1 MAADD
6 RPTKFQDLLLY
17 FAENM
22 SNSDFKNIKF
32 RYEGEISRN
41 RLERI
46 TYPCKLF
53 SELQSRNIIGI
64 DKIDELKKLVKNCM
78 DNNEDF
84 ADRIDQFEKEL
95 KSKTV
100 TQHRKDE
107 TELHDA
113 EVPEESVDQPSS
125 EATPSRD
132 LQKETELLTYQL
144 GENWKSFFRHID
156 ITAQE
161 IYYKT
166 QDNPNDLK
174 KTISACLKYWLT
186 EKASGKT
193 DEEIRKAWITALKDL
208 DRNDLAHQLQSIKNN
223 Q

>member
-6 RPTKFQDLLLY
+6 RSTNFKDLLLY
-17 FAENM
+17 FAENI
-22 SNSDFKNIKF
+22 SGSDFINMKF
-32 RYEGEISRN
+32 RYEGKISRY

-46 TYPCKLF
+46 THPTQLF
-53 SELQSRNIIGI
+53 SELQSRSIIGI
-64 DKIDELKKLVKNCM
+64 DKIDELKMLVENCM
-78 DNNEDF
+78 DNNQDF

-132 LQKETELLTYQL
+132 LQKETELLTNEL

-156 ITAQE
+156 IPESE
-161 IYYKT
+161 ICSKA
-166 QDNPNDLK
+166 DENSNDSK
-174 KTISACLKYWLT
+174 KAISSCLYSWLCDVP
-186 EKASGKT
+186 SFVS
-193 DEEIRKAWITALKDL
+193 DEVIRKAWITALEGL
-208 DRNDLAHQLQSIKNN
+208 NRNELAHQLESIKNN